1 MTTQKALVKDFMSHP
16 LVSVQADFVLEQAE
30 RVFHQ
35 HRLTAAPV
43 LIDKKNVIGVIT
55 DFQLLKCFLI
65 RNSSPLRAKLKDYEE
80 ELDPVFLV
88 DENEEISHVFKLMI
102 QSPNHRIFATSQDK
116 LVGAL
121 SPKDIL
127 PYLAGDVAIE
137 RHTEHKD
144 LIAAKI
150 RIKELLS
157 ELALT
162 KEQLDRYQQTFV
174 SSPFMIHS
182 ADLQGKI
189 VMANPMLHQILGYKE
204 NELVGKSITDI
215 YPPQNH
221 QEALAGLT
229 RVKNEGFHPLI
240 NTLMVRKNK
249 ELLQI
254 DLASSAKLDANGE
267 VVGTITIGR
276 ISNSSKMIEALAKI
290 GEALKADQGK
300 AKAI

>member
-1 MTTQKALVKDFMSHP
+1 MTAQKAIVKDFMSHP

-30 RVFHQ
+30 KVFHQ
-35 HRLTAAPV
+35 YRLTAAPV
-43 LIDKKNVIGVIT
+43 LIDKKNVIGVLT
-55 DFQLLKCFLI
+55 DFQLLKCFLV
-65 RNSSPLRAKLKDYEE
+65 RNTNPVRAKLKDYEDD
-80 ELDPVFLV
+80 LDPVFLV

-102 QSPNHRIFATSQDK
+102 QSPNHRIFVTSSDK

-127 PYLAGDVAIE
+127 PYLAGDFAIE
-137 RHTEHKD
+137 RHVEHKD

-150 RIKELLS
+150 RIKELMN
-157 ELALT
+157 ELAQT
-162 KEQLDRYQQTFV
+162 KEQLDRYQQAFY

-189 VMANPMLHQILGYKE
+189 IMANPMLHQVLGYKD

-215 YPPQNH
+215 YPPQYH
-221 QEALAGLT
+221 QQALAGLT
-229 RVKNEGFHPLI
+229 KVKNEGFHPLI

-254 DLASSAKLDANGE
+254 DLATTAKMDANGD

-290 GEALKADQGK
+290 GEALKADHGK
-300 AKAI
+300 TKAI